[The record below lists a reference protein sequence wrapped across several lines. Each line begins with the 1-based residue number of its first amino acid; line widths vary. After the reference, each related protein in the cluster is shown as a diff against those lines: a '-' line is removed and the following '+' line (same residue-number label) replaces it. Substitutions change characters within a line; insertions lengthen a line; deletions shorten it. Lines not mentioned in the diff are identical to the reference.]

1 MPRGGSGDGS
11 GRNAWRDSK
20 SAKAETGPKGVRFTG
35 RQRGFDRRSK
45 CFENR
50 DLRVAKRLSPESDV
64 GRRRRAMGG
73 CNSLLHS
80 CLGPHRPERSISN
93 SHCNRRMPAGRSSRL
108 PTGRLGQVPHINR
121 CTNRDRW
128 EPRARAR
135 SFPRLAR
142 PLASPRR
149 VLEGGSADPRPQ
161 SARPATGS
169 RTTRLR
175 AHESHS
181 A

>member
-1 MPRGGSGDGS
+1 MDQVETRGGTPNPPRQKPGQKACDSQDVSVASTDVASASKIEICELPNVSRRKATSADAG
-11 GRNAWRDSK
+11 GRW
-20 SAKAETGPKGVRFTG
+20 
-35 RQRGFDRRSK
+35 
-45 CFENR
+45 
-50 DLRVAKRLSPESDV
+50 
-64 GRRRRAMGG
+64 GG